1 MLQADAFQ
9 DLFQVPERSPMLKTP
24 HILALAAGV
33 ALMGWAAGAQAAVTV
48 LGGGMAR
55 QCSVAALNGASD
67 SKSEDMCTLA
77 LESELLNLRDRAGT
91 YVNRG
96 VLKLRRKEFAAAQW
110 DFNRAIETKPELGE
124 AYVNRGAAHV
134 GARRYAEGLADIN
147 KALEMGVEE
156 PEKAYFNRALA
167 YEALDDLKAAYFD
180 YQKAVELKPD
190 WEMPRRELARFTVE
204 RR

>member
-1 MLQADAFQ
+1 
-9 DLFQVPERSPMLKTP
+9 MLKTS
-24 HILALAAGV
+24 HLAVVAAG
-33 ALMGWAAGAQAAVTV
+33 ALLTGWAAGAHAPVTV

-55 QCSVAALNGASD
+55 QCSVAALTGLSD
-67 SKSEDMCTLA
+67 AKSEDMCTMA
-77 LESELLNLRDRAGT
+77 LETEFLSLRDKAGT

-96 VLKLRRKEFAAAQW
+96 VLKLRRKEFASAMW
-110 DFNRAIETKPELGE
+110 DFNRAIETKPDLGE

-167 YEALDDLKAAYFD
+167 YEGLDNLRAAYFD
-180 YQKAVELKPD
+180 FQKAQELAPD
-190 WEMPRRELARFTVE
+190 WDQPKRELARYTVE